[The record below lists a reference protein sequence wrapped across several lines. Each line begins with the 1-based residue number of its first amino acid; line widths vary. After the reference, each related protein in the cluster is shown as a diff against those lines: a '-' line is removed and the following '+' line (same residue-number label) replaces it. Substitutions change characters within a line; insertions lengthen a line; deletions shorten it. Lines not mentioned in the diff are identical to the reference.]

1 MIPVISKISLVLLLV
16 LFPIGLK
23 MKTQKSIRMT
33 YNVAIAIFAVFC
45 CCAIIIH
52 PLVGIVNAAIFIA
65 LYLLFR
71 FDGNFLGRFMGAFI
85 YGIALLWGFSM
96 IVSIGESL
104 VGHPLF

>member
-1 MIPVISKISLVLLLV
+1 MIPAISRISLVLLFI

-23 MKTQKSIRMT
+23 TKTQKSVRLT
-33 YNVAIAIFAVFC
+33 YNVAIVVYVVFC
-45 CCAIIIH
+45 CCAIMIH
-52 PLVGIVNAAIFIA
+52 PLVGVVNASIFIA

-71 FDGNFLGRFMGAFI
+71 FDGDFLGRFTGAFI